1 MLDPVTNNHDFI
13 ADLNDHQSSV
23 NAVRF
28 SPCGK
33 QLACVS
39 DRQIVV
45 YTSKFVCMML
55 LFNNIILLLIVSHH
69 VLSINK

>member
-13 ADLNDHQSSV
+13 ADLSDHQSSV

-33 QLACVS
+33 QLACAS

-45 YTSKFVCMML
+45 YTSKSY
-55 LFNNIILLLIVSHH
+55 N
-69 VLSINK
+69 